1 MCGGLILTSRPNTV
15 SLERLNAGMGT
26 GDDFYLRA
34 LAVWESSFY
43 LFWSSEPICLKH
55 MLGLYFIFKNY
66 REKMKE

>member
-1 MCGGLILTSRPNTV
+1 
-15 SLERLNAGMGT
+15 MGT

-55 MLGLYFIFKNY
+55 MLNLYFIFKELQRKN
-66 REKMKE
+66 EGVKAVPAS